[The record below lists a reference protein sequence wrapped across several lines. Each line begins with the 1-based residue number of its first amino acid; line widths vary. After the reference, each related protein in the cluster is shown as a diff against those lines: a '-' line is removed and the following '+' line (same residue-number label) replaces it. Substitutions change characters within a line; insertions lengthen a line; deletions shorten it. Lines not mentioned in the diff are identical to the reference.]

1 MSDKF
6 IPGLLFSH
14 ASPKAS
20 FEVAWPSLTPGGER
34 FSFHPSLKDLETK
47 MFKEVKEKALLI
59 EKEAYEKGFQQ
70 GEKDGKELG
79 MKRLE
84 KVIHQLENVL
94 SEIERQKKEAFQ
106 TYEREIVRLMLGIG
120 RRLFRRTALFHED
133 AIVSVLRDAF
143 RYVTD
148 RGEIVLR
155 LHPADYQ
162 YLKTHSDQV
171 PVSMNEK
178 EGLRIVQDPT
188 ITRGGCLLSTSF
200 GEIDA
205 TFESQFEAMV
215 SRILPQKVASENLS
229 LP

>member
-1 MSDKF
+1 M
-6 IPGLLFSH
+6 
-14 ASPKAS
+14 
-20 FEVAWPSLTPGGER
+20 AWPQLTPRGER

-47 MFKEVKEKALLI
+47 VLKEVKERALLI

-79 MKRLE
+79 LKRLE
-84 KVIHQLENVL
+84 KVVHQLENVL
-94 SEIERQKKEAFQ
+94 SEIERQKREVFQ
-106 TYEREIVRLMLGIG
+106 TYEREMVKLMLGIG

-133 AIVSVLRDAF
+133 AIVSVLRDAL

-162 YLKTHSDQV
+162 YLKTHSDQA
-171 PVSMNEK
+171 PISMDEK
-178 EGLRIVQDPT
+178 DGLRIVQDPT
-188 ITRGGCLLSTSF
+188 LTRGGCLLSTSF

-205 TFESQFEAMV
+205 TFESQFEALV
-215 SRILPQKVASENLS
+215 SRILPEKEVSENPS
-229 LP
+229 GP